1 MFLLLSWGLGLYLN
15 NFSRYNLLY
24 GSIGTLLMVMFWIY
38 FNCIVLLVGY
48 ELNIS
53 IYNGSIIKKNRDSRR
68 EFRQRIQNLHNDN
81 TERTWE
87 SGDGESV
94 TA

>member
-1 MFLLLSWGLGLYLN
+1 MRRILLS
-15 NFSRYNLLY
+15 
-24 GSIGTLLMVMFWIY
+24 ILMVMLWIY

-53 IYNGSIIKKNRDSRR
+53 IYNGTTVKQNRDSRH
-68 EFRQRIQNLHNDN
+68 EIRQRIQNLHNDN

-87 SGDGESV
+87 SGDPGHV